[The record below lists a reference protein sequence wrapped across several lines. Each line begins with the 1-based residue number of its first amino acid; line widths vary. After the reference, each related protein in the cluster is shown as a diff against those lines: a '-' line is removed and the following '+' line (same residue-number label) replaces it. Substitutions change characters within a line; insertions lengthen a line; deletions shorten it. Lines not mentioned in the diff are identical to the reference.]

1 MAISLTGLDRSW
13 LRTQAFRAMTVVL
26 HRTLL
31 AAMVVAGFGRALPR
45 WDHTADVPAIASIC
59 EACCGAAASAG
70 SGDAP
75 VAAALA
81 ALPLAAPRVVIADSV
96 AIAASSV
103 VARPPLAVA
112 PKTSPPV
119 DQA

>member
-1 MAISLTGLDRSW
+1 
-13 LRTQAFRAMTVVL
+13 MTVVL

-45 WDHTADVPAIASIC
+45 WDHTVDAPAIVSAC
-59 EACCGAAASAG
+59 DACCGLAGAAAAA
-70 SGDAP
+70 DAP
-75 VAAALA
+75 E
-81 ALPLAAPRVVIADSV
+81 LAAPPALDLGSPRVARAETV

-112 PKTSPPV
+112 PKTSPP
-119 DQA
+119 DARA